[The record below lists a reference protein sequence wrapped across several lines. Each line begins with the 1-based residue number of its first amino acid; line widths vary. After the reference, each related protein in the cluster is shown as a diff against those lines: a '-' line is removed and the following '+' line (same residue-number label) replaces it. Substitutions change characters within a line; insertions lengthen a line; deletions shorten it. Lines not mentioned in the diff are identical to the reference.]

1 MRSGGKAHVGFVT
14 CSILSG
20 FIFVAVLR
28 FEREFKEVASGSPL
42 KEGRMSFQE
51 SSDTLRAKL
60 HLSKMPVSKVA
71 VLGVSVVAVL
81 LLAVGASRVFASG
94 DSESFSFSG
103 DESQNSDISELNG
116 GGQDAPSGSSVEPEP
131 TVVVH
136 VSGEV
141 VNPGVYRVV
150 EGSRVDDAIEL
161 AGGFTE
167 NAVQDSLNLARVIA
181 DGEQIIVSS
190 VEDSQSPDSVARG
203 SAAGGKVNINTASLE
218 ELDELP
224 GVGESTAQKI
234 IDDREQNGPFLS
246 CEDLKRVS
254 GIGDKKYEELSE
266 LISVG

>member
-1 MRSGGKAHVGFVT
+1 
-14 CSILSG
+14 
-20 FIFVAVLR
+20 
-28 FEREFKEVASGSPL
+28 
-42 KEGRMSFQE
+42 MSFQK

-60 HLSKMPVSKVA
+60 HLSNMPVSKVA
-71 VLGVSVVAVL
+71 VLGVSVLAVL

-94 DSESFSFSG
+94 ESESFSLAG
-103 DESQNSDISELNG
+103 DELQNSDHSELSEG
-116 GGQDAPSGSSVEPEP
+116 GKDAPSDQTVEPET

-141 VNPGVYRVV
+141 VTPGVYRVV
-150 EGSRVDDAIEL
+150 EGSRVEDAIEL

-167 NAVQDSLNLARVIA
+167 NAAQDSLNLARVVA

-190 VEDSQSPDSVARG
+190 VEESQSADSTARG

-254 GIGDKKYEELSE
+254 GIGDKKYEELAE